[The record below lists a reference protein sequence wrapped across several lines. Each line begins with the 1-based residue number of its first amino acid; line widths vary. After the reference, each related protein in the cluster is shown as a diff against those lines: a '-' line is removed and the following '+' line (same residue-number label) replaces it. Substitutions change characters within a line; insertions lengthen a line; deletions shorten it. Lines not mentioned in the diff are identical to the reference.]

1 MYKRLF
7 GWVAVIALVLTLTLT
22 HTVNVSIG
30 HGSQAEA
37 ASVTGGAQMDTE
49 QIAAQL
55 GPAVVTVINN
65 QQTATQ
71 QSARGTQPGY
81 PGRGSNGNGNGGN
94 GGNGGI
100 SIPGFP
106 SRGSNGSGNGGN
118 GGNGGS
124 NGSGNSNS
132 SSPVP
137 TGLGSGVIFD
147 KQGDIL
153 TNNHVVEGA
162 TSLTVELADGT
173 QVDATL
179 VGRDPSQDVAVV
191 KIDPSK
197 VPAVAQLGD
206 SSSVKAGEPV
216 VALGSPEAFTNSVT
230 AGIVSGVNRQV
241 DTYAGLIQTDTAIN
255 HGNSGGPLV
264 NAQGQ
269 VIGLNTLG
277 LASDGDQGLNF
288 AIPINTAK
296 QVAQTVM
303 AKGNGAVVNSRSY
316 LGVSVDSLSSS
327 KGAVV
332 SQVQPGTPADKAGVQ
347 AGDIITAVNGTT
359 LDSTTTLGSM
369 LGTLKPGDTVKLT
382 VNRNGST
389 QTLTATLAEY
399 PSTTDTQ
406 TP

>member
-1 MYKRLF
+1 MYKRLL
-7 GWVAVIALVLTLTLT
+7 GWAAVIALVLTLTLT
-22 HTVNVSIG
+22 HTVNITIG
-30 HGSQAEA
+30 HASQAA
-37 ASVTGGAQMDTE
+37 AAPVASSGGATLDAE
-49 QIAAQL
+49 QIAAQVD
-55 GPAVVTVINN
+55 PAVVTVINN
-65 QQTATQ
+65 QTAPTRQ
-71 QSARGTQPGY
+71 QSIGGIGGIFPGF
-81 PGRGSNGNGNGGN
+81 PGRGSNGNGSGSNGGN
-94 GGNGGI
+94 NGN
-100 SIPGFP
+100 
-106 SRGSNGSGNGGN
+106 NGSGNGS
-118 GGNGGS
+118 GS
-124 NGSGNSNS
+124 SA
-132 SSPVP
+132 VP

-147 KQGDIL
+147 NQGDIL

-206 SSSVKAGEPV
+206 SSTLKPGQPV
-216 VALGSPEAFTNSVT
+216 LALGSPEMLANSVT
-230 AGIVSGVNRQV
+230 AGIVSGTNRQIE
-241 DTYAGLIQTDTAIN
+241 TYSGLIQTDAAIN

-296 QVAQTVM
+296 QVAQTIL
-303 AKGNGAVVNSRSY
+303 AKGNGAVVYTKAY
-316 LGVSVDSLSSS
+316 LGVSVDALNSS

-332 SQVQPGTPADKAGVQ
+332 SQVQPGTPAAQAGVQ
-347 AGDIITAVNGTT
+347 AGDMITAVNGTT
-359 LDSTTTLGSM
+359 LNSTTTLGSV
-369 LGTLKPGDTVKLT
+369 LATLKPGDTVTLT

-389 QTLTATLAEY
+389 QTLTATLAQF
-399 PSTTDTQ
+399 PSTTGSNNN
-406 TP
+406 P